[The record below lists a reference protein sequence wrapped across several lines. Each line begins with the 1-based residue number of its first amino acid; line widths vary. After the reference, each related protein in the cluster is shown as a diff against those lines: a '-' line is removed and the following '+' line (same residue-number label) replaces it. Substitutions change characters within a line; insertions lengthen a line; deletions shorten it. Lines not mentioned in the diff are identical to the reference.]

1 MTQNTTA
8 CTPEPAP
15 SRVQCPTESAQPR
28 TLNTMSEQDTLG
40 KRGLRRPARG
50 TRAIKSPSSRAA
62 PPGAGGCCHRHQ
74 VQHKPPL
81 RRHSCLAF
89 RGASRCIAQAHCGQR
104 SLLQA
109 PPQAPSKETRRC
121 AANTSGAVTQS
132 EQPHTGGS
140 RKLSALLG
148 AHTQGCPQ
156 GNRSSPTL
164 EKRCPAAP
172 PRRHRKR
179 RAREGD
185 HRSRT
190 P

>member
-1 MTQNTTA
+1 MHARA
-8 CTPEPAP
+8 CTQP
-15 SRVQCPTESAQPR
+15 SPMSHRECSTPHAQHHER
-28 TLNTMSEQDTLG
+28 AGHSRQAN
-40 KRGLRRPARG
+40 LRRPARG
-50 TRAIKSPSSRAA
+50 TRALYAPSSRAA
-62 PPGAGGCCHRHQ
+62 PPGARGCCHRHQ

-132 EQPHTGGS
+132 EQPHTGG
-140 RKLSALLG
+140 RRILSALLG

-164 EKRCPAAP
+164 EERCPAAP

-179 RAREGD
+179 RPRERAITAAARREA
-185 HRSRT
+185 
-190 P
+190 